1 MVRNRG
7 QARWPAGASVV
18 GQRKRCVC
26 QLGLAANRAVRQ
38 YCALGVPPQ
47 WRRELKLRA
56 KPNKPAAGIRYPGL
70 LLLAAAWTLV
80 GLLAYARHYLL
91 DPMPQHGVDIARDFV
106 EWLSCFYPWIALG
119 PVVFRLERRYRLEG
133 PRRARALAV
142 LAAASLPLSYLG
154 TEISLGLV
162 LGTELLFHK
171 PLDLS
176 SSWWKPPFGELWFQ
190 AVIYVCTVAA
200 AYIVRKLV
208 ELRERERETA
218 ELALQKS
225 RLETDLHR
233 AELETLRARLNPH
246 FLFNSLQNIS
256 VLIQEDPKTASRMLA
271 RLGDVLRAALRQG
284 ANPEIALAC
293 EIELTRNYVAVE
305 QMRFGDRL
313 EVVFEIAAESQ
324 GALVPP
330 FVLQPLV
337 ENAIVHGLQETRRGG
352 VIRVRSRVEG
362 ETLTLTVADNG
373 SGVRPGSLRGRVG
386 LSSTRERL
394 ARMYADRHCLELRA
408 LPEGGTEARVVLP
421 FRAETTSIEAAVHEQ
436 TASFNCR

>member
-1 MVRNRG
+1 MRT
-7 QARWPAGASVV
+7 
-18 GQRKRCVC
+18 
-26 QLGLAANRAVRQ
+26 
-38 YCALGVPPQ
+38 
-47 WRRELKLRA
+47 KL
-56 KPNKPAAGIRYPGL
+56 NKPGAGIHYPGL
-70 LLLAAAWTLV
+70 LTLTVAWTIV
-80 GLLAYARHYLL
+80 GLLAYARHYAL
-91 DPMPQHGVDIARDFV
+91 DPQASHGVDVLF
-106 EWLSCFYPWIALG
+106 EFLGWLSCFYPWVALA
-119 PVVFRLERRYRLEG
+119 PLVFRLERRYRLQG
-133 PRRARALAV
+133 PRWAPRLAI
-142 LAAASLPLSYLG
+142 LAAAGVPLSYLAA
-154 TEISLGLV
+154 EMVLALNLGI
-162 LGTELLFHK
+162 EFLFRK
-171 PLDLS
+171 PLEATA
-176 SSWWKPPFGELWFQ
+176 WWNLPWSEVWLQMLVYGS
-190 AVIYVCTVAA
+190 VVAG
-200 AYIVRKLV
+200 AYLVRKLI
-208 ELRERERETA
+208 ELQEREQETA

-225 RLETDLHR
+225 RLESDLHR

-284 ANPEIALAC
+284 TKSEITLAA

-313 EVVFEIAAESQ
+313 AVFFEIAAESQ

-337 ENAIVHGLQETRRGG
+337 ENAIVHGLQEARRGG

-373 SGVRPGSLRGRVG
+373 SGVRAGSLRGGVG